1 MLRSLLPL
9 AAMLAG
15 AALAMA
21 VIAFVAL
28 RLDGLQPSVAP
39 VLTALAATPSR

>member
-28 RLDGLQPSVAP
+28 RLDALQPSAAP

>member
-1 MLRSLLPL
+1 MLRTLLPL

-21 VIAFVAL
+21 LIAFVAL
-28 RLDGLQPSVAP
+28 HLDRLPPSAP
-39 VLTALAATPSR
+39 VVTALAATPSR